1 MRKGHLHPGLEFSVQ
16 HALNISR
23 LEKLRNMQ
31 TSVSTTT
38 FLSWP
43 FVMMINAQ
51 AIDSDSETPL
61 DGDCRHGD
69 LQQRIK
75 SEIGS
80 LTTSFVSVEQVRL
93 SVRRKNIWDDLKKAA
108 RKRIGPTNN
117 LKIVFLGEPAI
128 DDGGPKREFFSG
140 VGYVQYYF
148 QMSNNYIQPKLCYKK
163 TYNLV

>member
-1 MRKGHLHPGLEFSVQ
+1 MAVCDDED
-16 HALNISR
+16 
-23 LEKLRNMQ
+23 
-31 TSVSTTT
+31 
-38 FLSWP
+38 
-43 FVMMINAQ
+43 NAQ

-80 LTTSFVSVEQVRL
+80 LATSFVSVEQVRL

-128 DDGGPKREFFSG
+128 DNGGPKREFFSG